1 MLQEEAVETLLKRLR
16 EDNKDLI
23 DLLEYTRPVETMKVP
38 ETTANAK
45 GYERIRDNA
54 RNLYHLLKH
63 SFTWPCGC
71 IIPHNA
77 SVHLQY
83 RTCREL
89 ALVSTESKAPFDV
102 LFFFETEQSMATAIP
117 PWIWRET
124 IIEPLEIPSC
134 ETRHMSHEESPQ
146 IRAMASFTAS
156 ATTNTRTSAIVAAT
170 GFSLSAI
177 GGSTVLNCFDTGHG
191 QGNNIAQAAQT
202 GGLSSQVTTSRPKN
216 SPAGSTP
223 RVAIEAEDYSSQM
236 STPSVPSERI
246 ESLCRA
252 MLGPLNLPHLG
263 IIVDDHKKQHRI
275 LVTKASHS
283 TDTLRTVSLKS
294 LLAQG
299 LPKKKDRLILGVK
312 LTSSLLQL
320 HNTPWLAESWGSP
333 DVLFMTNDDNPLLD
347 KPWLS
352 KHFPSPTCT
361 ILPRQSTGQP
371 LCAEVRNQSM
381 FALGVV
387 LIELWFGKPLENLR
401 EMIDLG
407 PRGEANAVTDF
418 ATTRRLSEAIY
429 NDAGEWYGDAVRRC
443 IYSDFN
449 QRYTSLDT
457 ETLKEAVH
465 RGVVL
470 PLESHLSLFCG
481 GNASEILPLVSG
493 ARV

>member
-38 ETTANAK
+38 DTTANAK
-45 GYERIRDNA
+45 GYERIRNNA

-89 ALVSTESKAPFDV
+89 AQASTESKPPFDV
-102 LFFFETEQSMATAIP
+102 LFFFETDQSMATAIP
-117 PWIWRET
+117 PWLWRET

-134 ETRHMSHEESPQ
+134 ESRHMSHEESPQ
-146 IRAMASFTAS
+146 IGAMASFTAS
-156 ATTNTRTSAIVAAT
+156 ATTNTRTSAIIAAT

-223 RVAIEAEDYSSQM
+223 RVALEAEDYSSQM
-236 STPSVPSERI
+236 STPRAPSERI

-252 MLGPLNLPHLG
+252 MLGPLNLPYLG

-333 DVLFMTNDDNPLLD
+333 DVLFMTNDDDPLLD

-352 KHFPSPTCT
+352 RHFPSPTCT

-407 PRGEANAVTDF
+407 PHGEANAITDF

-429 NDAGEWYGDAVRRC
+429 SDAGEWYGDAVRRC
-443 IYSDFN
+443 IYCDFN

-481 GNASEILPLVSG
+481 GKASEILPLVSG

>member
-1 MLQEEAVETLLKRLR
+1 
-16 EDNKDLI
+16 
-23 DLLEYTRPVETMKVP
+23 MKVP
-38 ETTANAK
+38 DTTANAK
-45 GYERIRDNA
+45 EYERIRNNA
-54 RNLYHLLKH
+54 RDLYQLLKH

-89 ALVSTESKAPFDV
+89 GLVSTESKPTFDV
-102 LFFFETEQSMATAIP
+102 LFFNETDQSMATAIP
-117 PWIWRET
+117 PWVWRET
-124 IIEPLEIPSC
+124 IIEPLEITSC
-134 ETRHMSHEESPQ
+134 ESRHISHEESPQ
-146 IRAMASFTAS
+146 IGALTTFAAS
-156 ATTNTRTSAIVAAT
+156 AVTNTRTSAIVVTT

-177 GGSTVLNCFDTGHG
+177 GGSTALNCFDTGHG
-191 QGNNIAQAAQT
+191 QGNNMAQAAKT
-202 GGLSSQVTTSRPKN
+202 GGSSSQVTTSRLTN
-216 SPAGSTP
+216 SPAGS
-223 RVAIEAEDYSSQM
+223 RAETYSSQV
-236 STPSVPSERI
+236 SPSRASSERI

-252 MLGPLNLPHLG
+252 MLDPLNLPYLG
-263 IIVDDHKKQHRI
+263 IIVDDHEKQHRI
-275 LVTKASHS
+275 LITKASHR

-294 LLAQG
+294 LLAQD

-320 HNTPWLAESWGSP
+320 HNTSWLAESWGSP
-333 DVLFMTNDDNPLLD
+333 DVLFMTKDDNPLLE

-352 KHFPSPTCT
+352 KHFPSPSCT

-381 FALGVV
+381 FALGIV
-387 LIELWFGKPLENLR
+387 LIELWFGKTLENLR
-401 EMIDLG
+401 ETKDLG
-407 PRGEANAVTDF
+407 PRGEVNAITEF
-418 ATTRRLSEAIY
+418 ATARRLSEAIY
-429 NDAGEWYGDAVRRC
+429 SDAGEWYGDAVRRC
-443 IYSDFN
+443 IYCDFN
-449 QRYTSLDT
+449 QRYNSLDT

-481 GNASEILPLVSG
+481 GKASEILPLVSG